1 MRGHAMKFQL
11 FPRLSAFAV
20 IALIFSVE
28 AVRADDLIAKAYDIK
43 DVSELVVSGGGR
55 VQITQGDTESL
66 RVEATQD
73 VMARVKVDLSG
84 DKLSLSVRN
93 TSGGFSFF
101 DLFKHR
107 NDDVLYVLQLKKLHY
122 VGLSGAS
129 RATFGNWV
137 GGDMKVNV
145 SGAGEA
151 KFTHL
156 RVNDLFIELTGASS
170 SRVEILTSRTLK
182 FELSGAANMDIKAA
196 SQTNFLKIG
205 ASGASNFRGKLLK
218 AAQADVDASGASN
231 IDLHATEYL
240 KAGASGASNIRY
252 IGQPKLESNASG
264 ASHIKAIND

>member
-1 MRGHAMKFQL
+1 MNIQL
-11 FPRLSAFAV
+11 FPRLFALAA

-28 AVRADDLIAKAYDIK
+28 AVHADDVIAKAYDIK

-93 TSGGFSFF
+93 TTNGFSFF

-107 NDDVLYVLQLKKLHY
+107 NDEVLYVLQLKKLHY
-122 VGLSGAS
+122 LGLSGAS

-145 SGAGEA
+145 SGAGTA
-151 KFTHL
+151 NFTNV
-156 RVNDLFIELTGASS
+156 RVNDLFIELTGASD
-170 SRVEILTSRTLK
+170 SRVEMLTARKLT
-182 FELSGAANMDIKAA
+182 FELSGAANMDIKGA
-196 SQTNFLKIG
+196 SQTNFLKVG
-205 ASGASNFRGKLLK
+205 ASGASDFHGKLLK

-231 IDLHATEYL
+231 LDVYVTDIL

-252 IGQPKLESNASG
+252 LGQPKLDSNASG
-264 ASHIKAIND
+264 ASHIKAIKD

>member
-1 MRGHAMKFQL
+1 MKIQL
-11 FPRLSAFAV
+11 SPSLPMLAA
-20 IALIFSVE
+20 IALMFSVE
-28 AVRADDLIAKAYDIK
+28 AVRAEDVIAKAYDIK

-73 VMARVKVDLSG
+73 VMPRVKVDLSG

-93 TSGGFSFF
+93 TSGSFSFF

-122 VGLSGAS
+122 LGLSGAS
-129 RATFGNWV
+129 HATFGNWV

-145 SGAGEA
+145 SGAGA
-151 KFTHL
+151 ANFTQL
-156 RVNDLFIELTGASS
+156 RVNDLFIELTGASNA
-170 SRVEILTSRTLK
+170 RVEMLTARKLT
-182 FELSGAANMDIKAA
+182 FELSGAANMDVKAA
-196 SQTNFLKIG
+196 SQTSFLKVG
-205 ASGASNFRGKLLK
+205 ASGASNFHGKLLK

-231 IDLHATEYL
+231 IDLHATEFL

-252 IGQPKLESNASG
+252 LGQPKLDSNASG
-264 ASHIKAIND
+264 ASHVKAIND

>member
-1 MRGHAMKFQL
+1 MKIQL
-11 FPRLSAFAV
+11 CSRLFVLAAIAFT
-20 IALIFSVE
+20 FSVE
-28 AVRADDLIAKAYDIK
+28 TARADDVIAKAYDIK

-66 RVEATQD
+66 RVEATSE

-122 VGLSGAS
+122 LGLSGAS

-145 SGAGEA
+145 SGAGA
-151 KFTHL
+151 ANFTNL
-156 RVNDLFIELTGASS
+156 RVNDLFIELTGASN
-170 SRVEILTSRTLK
+170 SRVEMLTARTLK
-182 FELSGAANMDIKAA
+182 FELSGAANMDVKAA

-205 ASGASNFRGKLLK
+205 ASGASNFRGKLLR

-231 IDLHATEYL
+231 VDLQATEYL

-252 IGQPKLESNASG
+252 LGQPKLDSNASG

>member
-1 MRGHAMKFQL
+1 MKIQL
-11 FPRLSAFAV
+11 LPRLFVLAAITFT
-20 IALIFSVE
+20 FSVE
-28 AVRADDLIAKAYDIK
+28 TACADDVIAKAYNIK

-66 RVEATQD
+66 RVEATRD
-73 VMARVKVDLSG
+73 VMERVKVDLSG

-122 VGLSGAS
+122 LGLSGAS

-156 RVNDLFIELTGASS
+156 RVNDLFVELTGASN
-170 SRVEILTSRTLK
+170 SRVEILTARTLK
-182 FELSGAANMDIKAA
+182 FELSGAANMDVKGA

-231 IDLHATEYL
+231 VDLQATEYL

-252 IGQPKLESNASG
+252 LGQPKLDSNASG
-264 ASHIKAIND
+264 ASNIKAIND